1 MKKRSFAHPNKGE
14 LLKKRPSVER
24 RPSIFGGERP

>member
-1 MKKRSFAHPNKGE
+1 MKKRSFAHPKGE